1 MGDVYLAEDPRL
13 QRKVALKRPS
23 DEWVTRPEARARLRR
38 EAQAVARLHHP
49 NIAAIFDVL
58 DADGHPYIVMEYV
71 DGESLAACLR
81 HGRLPVGRAVEIG
94 IGVAE
99 AVAEAHAHGVLH
111 RDLKP
116 ANVCLTR
123 DGRVKVLDFGLARV
137 RATPAHPAVSSL
149 EQSLEEADRF
159 VGTPGYAAPEQL
171 TGGTTDQRSDIY
183 AIGVLLFEM
192 ATGRLPFSGRDPL
205 ALALQTLTE
214 PAPDAHAVDARVPPE
229 LSSVIAR
236 ALEKNPDARHL
247 SAAHLLAELRRIRSR
262 LAEQPTA
269 AASAVWGAAN
279 PPAPRPAR
287 GASRVAVA
295 WGAATVLTIA
305 AAFVGSSWMARR
317 PGPRLET
324 PVVAVLPFSTL
335 GEATGSSFFGPGF
348 ADVVR
353 TSLAAVPHMAI
364 VSGSDIAEARQRH
377 RDPNRLARAL
387 GATWLVSGTVQQ
399 VADRLQVSVELESPD
414 GRIRWGRVFGGA
426 RGDVLALQ
434 LQVAEALADH
444 LRGSLT
450 APDRQRLADA
460 QTSNASALVAYY
472 RGREHLDRL
481 GAEAA
486 GGAVAAF
493 EEATRLDPAF
503 ALAYA
508 GLGEAYWRQ
517 YQVTREPTLPARA
530 LEAAERGRRLAPDHP
545 AIRYTL
551 AVIYD
556 GSGRRG
562 DAIAEL
568 RGLLAINPDDEA
580 ARRLLGDVYL
590 ATGEVEQGLAEY
602 RRALDIR
609 PNFARAYRSL
619 GLAYLDLGRHDEA
632 IAAFSRIIE
641 LGPDEPSGYQLRG
654 TAYHYRLDLARAAAD
669 YEAALARGKSAAAYS
684 NLGTVYYQLGRYE
697 AARRAYAEAIA
708 LRPNSATTHRNLGD
722 AYRRLG
728 RMNEARL
735 AYEQAIDLARR
746 DLQVNPADARTL
758 ALAAICKARL
768 GRRDDSRRDA
778 EAAVALAPD
787 DAWVVYKSGAALAIA
802 GRHDQALVLLGRAL
816 GLGYS
821 AALAR
826 LDDDLATLNASPAFA
841 ALMARA
847 EPQSRQQGEEK
858 P

>member
-1 MGDVYLAEDPRL
+1 M
-13 QRKVALKRPS
+13 
-23 DEWVTRPEARARLRR
+23 
-38 EAQAVARLHHP
+38 ARLHHP

-81 HGRLPVGRAVEIG
+81 RGLLPVERAVEVG

-137 RATPAHPAVSSL
+137 RATPAHPVVSSL
-149 EQSLEEADRF
+149 EQSLDEAGRF
-159 VGTPGYAAPEQL
+159 VGTPGYAAPEQV
-171 TGGTTDQRSDIY
+171 TGGTADQRSDIY

-214 PAPDAHAVDARVPPE
+214 PAPDARAVDARVPPE
-229 LSSVIAR
+229 LSSVIVR
-236 ALEKNPDARHL
+236 ALEKNPDARYP
-247 SAAHLLAELRRIRSR
+247 S
-262 LAEQPTA
+262 
-269 AASAVWGAAN
+269 
-279 PPAPRPAR
+279 
-287 GASRVAVA
+287 
-295 WGAATVLTIA
+295 
-305 AAFVGSSWMARR
+305 
-317 PGPRLET
+317 
-324 PVVAVLPFSTL
+324 
-335 GEATGSSFFGPGF
+335 GEATGSSYLGSGF

-364 VSGSDIAEARQRH
+364 VSGSDIAETRRRH

-387 GATWLVSGTVQQ
+387 GATWLVSGSVQQ

-434 LQVAEALADH
+434 LRVAEALADH

-450 APDRQRLADA
+450 APDRQRLAGA

-472 RGREHLDRL
+472 RGRDHLDRL

-486 GGAVAAF
+486 EGAVAAF
-493 EEATRLDPAF
+493 EEATRHDPAF
-503 ALAYA
+503 ALAHA

-517 YQVTREPTLPARA
+517 YQVTRDRTLPARA

-556 GSGRRG
+556 GSGRRS
-562 DAIAEL
+562 DAIAAL

-580 ARRLLGDVYL
+580 ARRLLGDVYV

-619 GLAYLDLGRHDEA
+619 GLAYLDLGGHDEA

-669 YEAALARGKSAAAYS
+669 YEAALARGKSPAAYS

-708 LRPNSATTHRNLGD
+708 LRPNSATTRRNLGD

-728 RMNEARL
+728 RINEARL

-746 DLQVNPADARTL
+746 DLQGEP
-758 ALAAICKARL
+758 
-768 GRRDDSRRDA
+768 RRR
-778 EAAVALAPD
+778 
-787 DAWVVYKSGAALAIA
+787 
-802 GRHDQALVLLGRAL
+802 
-816 GLGYS
+816 
-821 AALAR
+821 
-826 LDDDLATLNASPAFA
+826 
-841 ALMARA
+841 
-847 EPQSRQQGEEK
+847 
-858 P
+858 